1 MTIRPYTITDLQ
13 ACAIAEDRLGLI
25 VKPLKVQ
32 PEFSGGVAGGVTTP
46 SPVSVAIYPDVLGG
60 VGGHYQ
66 PSPFYSGDLL
76 WCREAY
82 IGAYAYEVREYKP
95 KDWGNKSMWFPADG
109 PIPERFVDQF
119 WHKARSPVTM
129 PKWASRTTLRVLSV
143 DVKRVQ
149 YITEDEVRQA
159 GILAQVNAHCGPL
172 VNCYG
177 PECPVD
183 PARSC
188 NAHGCWGVRED
199 FALAFKGWTAN
210 PWCAFGRVEVINKNV
225 EDVK

>member
-1 MTIRPYTITDLQ
+1 MTTRPYTITDLQ

-32 PEFSGGVAGGVTTP
+32 PEFSGGIAGGVT
-46 SPVSVAIYPDVLGG
+46 SPCSTSIAIYPEHLGG
-60 VGGHYQ
+60 PNGLFQ
-66 PSPFYSGDLL
+66 ESPFYSGDLL
-76 WCREAY
+76 WCRETWCNTEDHGLMYKANSG
-82 IGAYAYEVREYKP
+82 IEYS
-95 KDWGNKSMWFPADG
+95 W
-109 PIPERFVDQF
+109 
-119 WHKARSPVTM
+119 RSPVTM
-129 PKWASRTTLRVLSV
+129 PRRASRTTLRVLSV

-149 YITEDEVRQA
+149 YITEDEVRQT